1 LKQQQS
7 NIKSFLDKHIQ
18 PNNHHKTIPHLIDI
32 LPIEFSKQVF
42 ITDIG
47 KQLHHLQIDQNK
59 SQIQRSKLHVSC
71 LFIEVKAASRMTL
84 TFSRVSSIASSLNFS
99 LPPFLRML
107 SQKEASSSAL
117 ELPATP
123 LLQKTSKASLRA
135 YMINTFRFAS
145 THINS
150 T

>member
-1 LKQQQS
+1 MW
-7 NIKSFLDKHIQ
+7 N
-18 PNNHHKTIPHLIDI
+18 T
-32 LPIEFSKQVF
+32 
-42 ITDIG
+42 
-47 KQLHHLQIDQNK
+47 
-59 SQIQRSKLHVSC
+59 
-71 LFIEVKAASRMTL
+71 SRIMQ

-135 YMINTFRFAS
+135 YMIKTFRFAC
-145 THINS
+145 THINP
-150 T
+150 

>member
-1 LKQQQS
+1 MW
-7 NIKSFLDKHIQ
+7 N
-18 PNNHHKTIPHLIDI
+18 T
-32 LPIEFSKQVF
+32 
-42 ITDIG
+42 
-47 KQLHHLQIDQNK
+47 
-59 SQIQRSKLHVSC
+59 
-71 LFIEVKAASRMTL
+71 SRIMQ

-135 YMINTFRFAS
+135 YMIKTS
-145 THINS
+145 DLHVHISIHNCKAIFCS
-150 T
+150 KQKPCGKEYDSGNNHSHMPGTCHAAQSPSEQKPEEEIM

>member
-1 LKQQQS
+1 MQ
-7 NIKSFLDKHIQ
+7 
-18 PNNHHKTIPHLIDI
+18 
-32 LPIEFSKQVF
+32 
-42 ITDIG
+42 
-47 KQLHHLQIDQNK
+47 
-59 SQIQRSKLHVSC
+59 
-71 LFIEVKAASRMTL
+71 

-135 YMINTFRFAS
+135 YMIKTSYLHVHILIHNCKGTFYS
-145 THINS
+145 KQNLMEKSMIMEIIIHICHILVKQLNYLLKKNLKQETNFNFPQMS
-150 T
+150 KKIQLH